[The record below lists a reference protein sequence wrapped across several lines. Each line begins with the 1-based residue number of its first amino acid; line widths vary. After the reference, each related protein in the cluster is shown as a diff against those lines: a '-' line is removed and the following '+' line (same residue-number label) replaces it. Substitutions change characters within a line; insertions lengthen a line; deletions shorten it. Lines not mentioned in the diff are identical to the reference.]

1 MVRMHY
7 AFKIGI
13 DINIKFWLMWLIR
26 KGFNHSLINYE
37 LLITYKSW
45 MHFVQ
50 TLKVMIIVIM
60 YKTGFIICSDM
71 IMIYTLIII
80 LINISEIGVI

>member
-1 MVRMHY
+1 MHY

-50 TLKVMIIVIM
+50 TLKMHETITAVP
-60 YKTGFIICSDM
+60 YDGKGSGSTPQLF
-71 IMIYTLIII
+71 
-80 LINISEIGVI
+80 